1 MRGKGRTLNLGNSA
15 GKDVL
20 LRLLILEGSK
30 DALNDGLGEVRLLAL
45 LLLLLVAKKKTLSL
59 LHYISGPRPRAAD
72 SKASV
77 GVCVPYHD
85 GERTAWGAIAT
96 AGVFSVWL

>member
-45 LLLLLVAKKKTLSL
+45 LLLLLE
-59 LHYISGPRPRAAD
+59 AD
-72 SKASV
+72 PAVEDGLDVS
-77 GVCVPYHD
+77 
-85 GERTAWGAIAT
+85 GERDLLLLDEGLRLEVGGLLQEEGW
-96 AGVFSVWL
+96 

>member
-15 GKDVL
+15 GKDVF

-45 LLLLLVAKKKTLSL
+45 LLLLLE
-59 LHYISGPRPRAAD
+59 AD
-72 SKASV
+72 PAVEDGLDVS
-77 GVCVPYHD
+77 
-85 GERTAWGAIAT
+85 GERDLLLLDEGLRLQV
-96 AGVFSVWL
+96 GGLL